1 MKGLCLAALLGL
13 CAAAARAATPAPPK
27 PAVLP
32 GNDVELKTEDGWAI
46 KAKYSQAGTAN
57 MTLILLHGN
66 GERKELWIRL
76 AKALDKEGYGYLA
89 LDLRGHGESSVGPD
103 GQPAPWRKFK
113 ATKTENDY
121 EGMTRDIAA
130 GVSWLVA
137 QGVSEKTIGLIGT
150 DLGGSVGL
158 KYAAVHPMVPLMVM
172 LSPGTHYEEVLT
184 VNAIRA
190 YKNRPILMI
199 YSDAD
204 RGLARDTPLL
214 YAFAKM
220 ATGEKNATQ
229 IMVPKLPGI
238 RLPLSTAVIKQIIAW
253 LANPV
258 APEAP
263 AVSTEPVAGQSV
275 SSGSVDDSL
284 SPGPDEAP
292 AEEPPMRPVP
302 QDQ

>member
-1 MKGLCLAALLGL
+1 
-13 CAAAARAATPAPPK
+13 
-27 PAVLP
+27 LP
-32 GNDVELKTEDGWAI
+32 GTDVDLKTEDGWPI
-46 KAKYSQAGTAN
+46 KAKYSQTGTAN

-76 AKALDKEGYGYLA
+76 ARALDKEGYGYLA
-89 LDLRGHGESSVGPD
+89 LDLRGHGESAVGPD
-103 GQPAPWRKFK
+103 GQSAPWRKFK

-130 GVSWLVA
+130 AVSWLVA
-137 QGVSEKTIGLIGT
+137 QGVSEQTIGLIGT

-158 KYAAVHPMVPLMVM
+158 KYAAVHPKVPLMVM

-204 RGLARDTPLL
+204 RGSARDTPLL

-238 RLPLSTAVIKQIIAW
+238 RLPQSTAVIKQIVSW

-263 AVSTEPVAGQSV
+263 AGSTVPVEGQSI
-275 SSGSVDDSL
+275 SSGSADDSL
-284 SPGPDEAP
+284 SPGADEAP
-292 AEEPPMRPVP
+292 AEEPAPMRPVP